1 MHPYLCTCVYACES
15 RCASPQSGSG
25 MACQQNCPV
34 ELHEELIALSPNAIS
49 TDSPHFKHYMKQN
62 FIYLSIYLVTSY
74 RSFFIQVLPDVYFNN
89 FSNFVPLHLNFFCVH
104 TNSFIIKKSTIINI
118 QYRKPHNKTLYA
130 FDCENFYTP
139 LTESLQKLPA
149 H

>member
-1 MHPYLCTCVYACES
+1 MQPYLCTCVYACES
-15 RCASPQSGSG
+15 RCASPQTGSG

-104 TNSFIIKKSTIINI
+104 TNSFIIKKNLPLLTSNTENHTTKHYMLLIVKTFI
-118 QYRKPHNKTLYA
+118 PH
-130 FDCENFYTP
+130 
-139 LTESLQKLPA
+139 
-149 H
+149 